1 MLQDFKT
8 LPSDISLD
16 EPGATGSIGSSA
28 YKVGICHFN
37 QFIITVKLTPDN
49 KFLDIIEI
57 KVNKDFLSHKQKM
70 ASLSDFDVEAYL
82 ES

>member
-1 MLQDFKT
+1 MLQDFQAF
-8 LPSDISLD
+8 PSDISLD
-16 EPGATGSIGSSA
+16 EPDATGSLGSSA
-28 YKVGICHFN
+28 YKVGICHLN

-70 ASLSDFDVEAYL
+70 ASLSDFNVEAYL
-82 ES
+82 EP